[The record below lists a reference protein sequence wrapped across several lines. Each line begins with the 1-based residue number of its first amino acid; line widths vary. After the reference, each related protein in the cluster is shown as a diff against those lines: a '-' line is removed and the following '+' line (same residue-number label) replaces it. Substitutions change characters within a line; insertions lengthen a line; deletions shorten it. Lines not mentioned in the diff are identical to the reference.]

1 MKLAQVRNRLV
12 KFYKQTPKKYFLV
25 GGFVF
30 LAVAYTLI
38 FFVPKPVTFS
48 YMGETCARQLTLFPA
63 IQKGVSSDYDIT
75 FKDMWTIG
83 SVALSSL
90 QTCFTAKNSP
100 DEGNKVAGVAPF
112 GGLIARKHFA
122 ITTPKAPIARVSAL
136 KEAIPATKPLLV
148 PMSAA
153 DAVHSYKLKIA
164 NKDVA
169 CKPKEKDLSC
179 DITPLKLDQ
188 GANYSYLLQRQF
200 KQEQSSEVARGNV
213 KTLKAVAI
221 ADSSIKPSQTVY
233 DRPKT
238 VTFITDKDIKKATV
252 ELSLDGKPVKSDVS
266 VKDKTVTLALDAELP
281 REKTYTLTV
290 KEVEASDGSG
300 LVEPYTMQ
308 FATSGGPQVSN
319 VSVGQSGVEQSAGI
333 ILTFDQNLS
342 KKQDIAKLIK
352 FSGGDAVIQKLNDT
366 QVRVQ
371 LSNLPLCQAF
381 SIAIEPGLE
390 SEYDLTSTKKWSFSG
405 KTICYTTVQYG
416 TSLRGRPLIAYQFGS
431 SGSTTMY
438 VGAIHGNET
447 SSSGLMKAWVSE
459 LEANPSR
466 IEGKRIIVIPSINPD
481 GVAAGTRT
489 NSRGVNLNRNFPT
502 SNWVSDINDTDG
514 THKGGGG
521 TSPLSEP
528 EAVAL
533 AQYTRQI
540 RPRLLL
546 SFHAIGSLVAGDPG
560 GYSAG
565 FAARY
570 ASMVGY
576 RDTTNSS
583 SSSFD
588 YDVTGSYEE
597 WSYQNESIP
606 SILIELG
613 SYGYFSIAHHRNAL
627 WAMVQ

>member
-12 KFYKQTPKKYFLV
+12 KFYRQTPKKYFLL
-25 GGFVF
+25 GGVVF
-30 LAVAYTLI
+30 LAVTYALI

-48 YMGETCARQLTLFPA
+48 YTGETCTRQLTLFPA
-63 IQKGVSSDYDIT
+63 IQKGVSNDYDVT
-75 FKDMWTIG
+75 FKDTWRVGAVSI
-83 SVALSSL
+83 SSL
-90 QTCFTAKNSP
+90 QTCFTATTSP
-100 DEGNKVAGVAPF
+100 NEGTKVIGVAPF
-112 GGLIARKHFA
+112 GGLIARKQFA
-122 ITTPKAPIARVSAL
+122 IETPKAPIARVSAL

-164 NKDVA
+164 DKDVA

-179 DITPLKLDQ
+179 DITPLKLAQ
-188 GANYSYLLQRQF
+188 GADYSYLLQRQF
-200 KQEQSSEVARGNV
+200 KQEQASEVAKGSV

-252 ELSLDGKPVKSDVS
+252 ELSLEGKPVKGDVS
-266 VKDKTVTLALDAELP
+266 VKDKTVTIALDAELP

-290 KEVEASDGSG
+290 KDVEASDGSG

-319 VSVGQSGVEQSAGI
+319 VSVGQSGVGQSAGI
-333 ILTFDQNLS
+333 VLTFDQNLS
-342 KKQDIAKLIK
+342 KKQDIAKLIG
-352 FSGGDAVIQKLNDT
+352 FSGGDAVVQKLNDT

-371 LSNLPLCQAF
+371 LSNLPLCQPF
-381 SIAIEPGLE
+381 SIAMEAGIE
-390 SEYDLTSTKKWSFSG
+390 SEHDILSTKKWSFTG
-405 KTICYTTVQYG
+405 KTICYTTTQYG
-416 TSLRGRPLIAYQFGS
+416 TSLKGRPLIAYQFGS
-431 SGSTTMY
+431 SGPTTMY
-438 VGAIHGNET
+438 VGAIHGNEA

-459 LEANPSR
+459 LEANSAR
-466 IEGKRIIVIPSINPD
+466 TQGKRIIVIPSINPD

-489 NSRGVNLNRNFPT
+489 NSRGVNLSRNFPT

-514 THKGGGG
+514 QRPGGGG

-528 EAVAL
+528 EAAAL
-533 AQYTRQI
+533 ANYTRQV
-540 RPRLLL
+540 RPSLLL

-576 RDTTNSS
+576 RDVTNSS
-583 SSSFD
+583 NSSFE
-588 YDVTGSYEE
+588 YDITGSYED
-597 WSYQNESIP
+597 WTYRNQGIP
-606 SILIELG
+606 SMVIELG
-613 SYGYFSIAHHRNAL
+613 SYGYFSIDHHRNAL

>member
-1 MKLAQVRNRLV
+1 MKLAQVRHRLV
-12 KFYKQTPKKYFLV
+12 KFYTQTPKKYFVLGGV
-25 GGFVF
+25 G
-30 LAVAYTLI
+30 
-38 FFVPKPVTFS
+38 FFVVVYALVFFIPKPVSFS
-48 YMGETCARQLTLFPA
+48 YTGETCTRQLTLFPA
-63 IQKGVSSDYDIT
+63 TQKGISDDYDIS
-75 FKDMWTIG
+75 FKDTWNVG
-83 SVALSSL
+83 SVPISSL
-90 QTCFTAKNSP
+90 KACFIAKTSP
-100 DEGNKVAGVAPF
+100 NEGVKVAGIAPF
-112 GGLIARKHFA
+112 GSLIARKQFS
-122 ITTPKAPIARVSAL
+122 ITVPQAPLAQLSTL
-136 KEAIPATKPLLV
+136 KDAVPATKPLLV
-148 PMSAA
+148 PMTAA

-164 NKDVA
+164 NKEA
-169 CKPKEKDLSC
+169 TCKAQDNDLSC

-188 GANYSYLLQRQF
+188 GTEYDYSLHRQF
-200 KQEQSSEVARGNV
+200 KQERASDVGSGKI
-213 KTLKAVAI
+213 KTLKAVAV
-221 ADSSIKPSQTVY
+221 ADSSVKPSQTVY

-238 VTFITDKDIKKATV
+238 MTFAMDKDIKTASI
-252 ELSLDGKPVKSDVS
+252 ELLLDGKPVKFDKA
-266 VKDKTVTLALDAELP
+266 VKDKAITLTLEAELP
-281 REKTYTLTV
+281 REKTYILTI

-319 VSVGQSGVEQSAGI
+319 VSVGQTGVPQSGAIV
-333 ILTFDQNLS
+333 LTFDQNVS
-342 KKQDIAKLIK
+342 KKQDIGKLIK
-352 FSGGDAVIQKLNDT
+352 FSGGNVVIQKLNDT

-371 LSNLPLCQAF
+371 LSSLPLCQAF
-381 SIAIEPGLE
+381 SIVIEPGLE
-390 SEYDLTSTKKWSFSG
+390 SEYNLASTKKWSFSG

-416 TSLRGRPLIAYQFGS
+416 TSLKGRPLIAYQFGS

-466 IEGKRIIVIPSINPD
+466 LEGKRIIVIPSINPD
-481 GVAAGTRT
+481 GVAANTRT

-502 SNWVSDINDTDG
+502 SSWVSDINDTDG

-521 TSPLSEP
+521 ASPLSEP
-528 EAVAL
+528 EAAAL

-546 SFHAIGSLVAGDPG
+546 SFHAVGSLVAGDAG

-576 RDTTNSS
+576 RDATNSS
-583 SSSFD
+583 NSSFE
-588 YDVTGSYEE
+588 YDITGSYED
-597 WSYQNESIP
+597 WTYRNEGIP
-606 SILIELG
+606 SMVIELG